1 MAVDIIARAL
11 AAGLMGADGNVSPDK
26 LPKINTDEATKYSV
40 GGIGAGVNLKGHNII
55 DVMMKYLCDVMKTR
69 ACEWH
74 VSERCCVSGFRGLVG
89 SSFST
94 STFFYSLHI

>member
-55 DVMMKYLCDVMKTR
+55 DVMMTMLYGVMYPTI
-69 ACEWH
+69 E
-74 VSERCCVSGFRGLVG
+74 EP
-89 SSFST
+89 SFE
-94 STFFYSLHI
+94 IKV